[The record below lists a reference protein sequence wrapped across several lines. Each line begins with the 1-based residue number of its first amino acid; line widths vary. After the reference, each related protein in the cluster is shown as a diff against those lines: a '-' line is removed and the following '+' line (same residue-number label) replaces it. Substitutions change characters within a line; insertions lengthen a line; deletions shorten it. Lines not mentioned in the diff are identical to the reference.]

1 MLGSFLHWKR
11 KPKKVRHLEDED
23 RDFILFLLSLEEDK
37 FKMMLNSMDEREAM
51 IVLNNI
57 QLAREELFDDMMEK
71 EGMKAASDII
81 AKIKSKMT

>member
-1 MLGSFLHWKR
+1 MLDSSHQLKR

-23 RDFILFLLSLEEDK
+23 RDFILFLLSLEEDE
-37 FKMMLNSMDEREAM
+37 FKMILGSMSESEAM

-71 EGMKAASDII
+71 EGMKAAEEVINR
-81 AKIKSKMT
+81 IKSL

>member
-1 MLGSFLHWKR
+1 
-11 KPKKVRHLEDED
+11 VRHLEDED

>member
-1 MLGSFLHWKR
+1 
-11 KPKKVRHLEDED
+11 VRHLEDDD
-23 RDFILFLLSLEEDK
+23 RDFILFLLSLEEDE

-51 IVLNNI
+51 ITLNNI

-71 EGMKAASDII
+71 EGMKAAVDVI

>member
-1 MLGSFLHWKR
+1 MLGSFYQLKR

-23 RDFILFLLSLEEDK
+23 RDFILFLLSLKEDE
-37 FKMMLNSMDEREAM
+37 FKMMLNSMTEPEAM

-71 EGMKAASDII
+71 EGMKAAEEV
-81 AKIKSKMT
+81 IKRIKKL

>member
-1 MLGSFLHWKR
+1 MLDSSHQLKR

-23 RDFILFLLSLEEDK
+23 RDFILFLLSLEEDE
-37 FKMMLNSMDEREAM
+37 FKMILGSMSESEAM

-71 EGMKAASDII
+71 EGMKAAADVIN
-81 AKIKSKMT
+81 KIKMRL